1 MFMINY
7 EGLGYYTVYAAE
19 RKGLTTFF
27 LVYMDKQWKWVL
39 AKDCRP
45 VE

>member
-1 MFMINY
+1 MFMVNCDGI
-7 EGLGYYTVYAAE
+7 GYCSVYGVE

-27 LVYMDKQWKWVL
+27 LVYVEKEWKWVL

-45 VE
+45 VD